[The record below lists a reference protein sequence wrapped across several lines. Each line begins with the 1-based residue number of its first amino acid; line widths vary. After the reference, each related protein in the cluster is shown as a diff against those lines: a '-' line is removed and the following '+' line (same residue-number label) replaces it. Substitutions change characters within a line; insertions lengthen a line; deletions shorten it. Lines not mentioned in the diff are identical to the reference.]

1 MLSSIEDVVVCC
13 AVLSQ
18 GRVDGVGWL
27 ADERR
32 GMSGEV
38 VKWSVRWERAG

>member
-1 MLSSIEDVVVCC
+1 MERWGMLSSIEDVVVCS

-27 ADERR
+27 MR
-32 GMSGEV
+32 G
-38 VKWSVRWERAG
+38 AG